1 MAKTLTSVRFLRR
14 RFDLHLFF
22 SSSFSSVYYL
32 LWPITLD
39 NDVPLVRSLFSKIY
53 DWLPLV
59 TTCCHSWR
67 RTTMNS
73 MIVIDCSIACSHD
86 WSTSSWYVLLIEP
99 HLKFETNT
107 FQWSVILGSDGGF
120 RWVHWELRSSVREW
134 YYKPI
139 RNSHWFYYRPLQ
151 FSILMSSY
159 SALSTV
165 AAWLCRC
172 YS

>member
-107 FQWSVILGSDGGF
+107 FQWSVILGSDGGSD
-120 RWVHWELRSSVREW
+120 ESIE
-134 YYKPI
+134 
-139 RNSHWFYYRPLQ
+139 NSARQ
-151 FSILMSSY
+151 FVSGIISPYEILID
-159 SALSTV
+159 STIGHCSF
-165 AAWLCRC
+165 LF
-172 YS
+172 